1 MKCNFIY
8 IKLKAKNIIN
18 LNNNKILNLFKLSVG
33 NNIINLNYNKN
44 KKESSNQEIIY
55 YKRYIK
61 KDIGKMIYLNEGN
74 NLQIKIFQKIF
85 IYNNLE
91 RAKIIIYNKQ
101 YELKENIRNR
111 KQTITIKI
119 KIKFLDNIIYLNSMF
134 EDCKS
139 LFSIY
144 NLQNINTKYLKTINH
159 LFAGCSS
166 LLYLDDISNWNI
178 NNIN

>member
-8 IKLKAKNIIN
+8 IKLKDKNN
-18 LNNNKILNLFKLSVG
+18 TTLNNNKILNLFKLSVG

-44 KKESSNQEIIY
+44 KKESSNQEINY
-55 YKRYIK
+55 CKKYIK
-61 KDIGKMIYLNEGN
+61 KDIGKMIYVNTEN

-85 IYNNLE
+85 IYNNKE

-101 YELKENIRNR
+101 YELIENIRYRN
-111 KQTITIKI
+111 QTIKI

-139 LFSIY
+139 LFAVY
-144 NLQNINTKYLKTINH
+144 NLQNINTKYLKRINL

-178 NNIN
+178 NNIIY